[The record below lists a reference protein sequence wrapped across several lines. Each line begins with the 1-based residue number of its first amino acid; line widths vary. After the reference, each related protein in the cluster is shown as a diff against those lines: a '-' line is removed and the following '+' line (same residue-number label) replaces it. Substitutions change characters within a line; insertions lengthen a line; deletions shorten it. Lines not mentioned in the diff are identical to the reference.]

1 MLEAW
6 GNLSRFIEEL
16 SIRHILNQ
24 QMNVPW
30 PMNNVSN
37 EELNEDEAP
46 SLSPS
51 TFMIWILNLNQRVL
65 TRQHQTKLDLV

>member
-1 MLEAW
+1 
-6 GNLSRFIEEL
+6 
-16 SIRHILNQ
+16 
-24 QMNVPW
+24 
-30 PMNNVSN
+30 MNNESN

-51 TFMIWILNLNQRVL
+51 TFMIWILNLNHRVL

>member
-16 SIRHILNQ
+16 SIRQILNQ
-24 QMNVPW
+24 QMNVP
-30 PMNNVSN
+30 MNNESN
-37 EELNEDEAP
+37 EELNKDEAP